1 MSASSSNEWEL
12 VTKSRK
18 LKNLER
24 KVNAHTEQKRIA
36 AQLPKLEELSK
47 NDDDSLLPSSFL
59 THSLFFLLC
68 CSANAAIP

>member
-1 MSASSSNEWEL
+1 MSATSSNEWEV

-18 LKNLER
+18 LKNLEK

-47 NDDDSLLPSSFL
+47 NDNDSLLPS
-59 THSLFFLLC
+59 
-68 CSANAAIP
+68 

>member
-1 MSASSSNEWEL
+1 MSATSSNEWEV

-18 LKNLER
+18 LKNLEK

-47 NDDDSLLPSSFL
+47 NEMLIPCLP
-59 THSLFFLLC
+59 
-68 CSANAAIP
+68 